1 MDVQLKELLEKIN
14 KDGVESAQQ
23 KSSEIINDAEKKAES
38 IIADARKK
46 AEKIISDAKDDAER
60 AEAGGKAAISQAG
73 RDLILKTKTELESL
87 FKAIVD
93 ADTKTAMSGSVLEN
107 AIVTVV
113 KTWASGSDYDIQ
125 LSEKDFAELEK
136 GLLSKLSSELK
147 KGVEIKPFPGV
158 DYGFRLTEKDGGA
171 YFNFT
176 AEAVAANLAELLNP
190 KLSEIVK
197 KSAEV

>member
-158 DYGFRLTEKDGGA
+158 DYGFRLTEKDGRA